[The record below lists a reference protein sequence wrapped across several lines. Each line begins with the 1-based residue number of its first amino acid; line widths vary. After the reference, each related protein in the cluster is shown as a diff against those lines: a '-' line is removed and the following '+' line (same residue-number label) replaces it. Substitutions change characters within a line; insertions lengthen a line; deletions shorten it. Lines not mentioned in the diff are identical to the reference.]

1 MLDDR
6 IDNELTEKIIQCF
19 YAVYNEL
26 GFGFLEKVY
35 ENALKQEIQDRNM
48 RVDSQKQIKV
58 FYHGIIVGDYYADLI
73 VEDSVIIEIKAA
85 RSICPDH
92 EAQIYN
98 YLRATGIKVGL
109 ILNFGPKPSISRK
122 IYTKQQN
129 NKSVLSV

>member
-85 RSICPDH
+85 KSICPDH